1 MEVISHLGY
10 LRRETLENLV
20 LTESIRLITIFRLI
34 NNTHMDW
41 GSLIRMVRII
51 YWRLMKDLLCKN
63 MMKNQFTPKKE
74 SLMISNQIIGCI
86 KYSRHPQ
93 TTFIKE
99 INSPTKNSL
108 LPLGIRTHLKV
119 IHWRLLIYK
128 MNIRWGIYKTREVAM
143 RTRVMGL
150 LKAKTASMRSHLF
163 SRVYTRRTENNK
175 KNNSTWL
182 IALEGRDQIPDKN
195 SKKNFHHYS
204 QMRQF

>member
-1 MEVISHLGY
+1 MGVTSHLGY
-10 LRRETLENLV
+10 RRRETLENLV
-20 LTESIRLITIFRLI
+20 QTESTNLITIFRLI
-34 NNTHMDW
+34 NNTHMHW

-51 YWRLMKDLLCKN
+51 YWRSMKDQLCKN
-63 MMKNQFTPKKE
+63 MMKNQYPKQSE

-86 KYSRHPQ
+86 KYRLHPL
-93 TTFIKE
+93 TTFFKE
-99 INSPTKNSL
+99 INSTRKNTL
-108 LPLGIRTHLKV
+108 LPLGILTHQKI

-163 SRVYTRRTENNK
+163 SRVSTLRTENNK
-175 KNNSTWL
+175 INNSTWL
-182 IALEGRDQIPDKN
+182 IALEERDQIPGKN
-195 SKKNFHHYS
+195 SRKNFHHYS

>member
-99 INSPTKNSL
+99 INSPTKNNL
-108 LPLGIRTHLKV
+108 LPLEIRTHLKV

-143 RTRVMGL
+143 RTRAMGL

-195 SKKNFHHYS
+195 SRKNFHHYS